1 MTGTVRL
8 RHVAAIVAVGALPA
22 ASQPATAASP
32 SGEQGAAAAARQS
45 TISRVTA
52 RLANKRFTRFTQS
65 GMSSFDQRLHLCR
78 DKRFIYDTVSSIE
91 GGIVPPDVRRVEGT
105 WRVISGRISGK
116 VWTARVRGTPSD
128 GSPPLTVRFR
138 TDGKR
143 VTVDGNLASAE
154 RSDLC

>member
-1 MTGTVRL
+1 MRL
-8 RHVAAIVAVGALPA
+8 RHVAASVAAGALLA
-22 ASQPATAASP
+22 AAQPATAESP
-32 SGEQGAAAAARQS
+32 SGEQGGAAAARQS
-45 TISRVTA
+45 TTIRRVTA
-52 RLANKRFTRFTQS
+52 RLADKRFTRFTQS
-65 GMSSFDQRLHLCR
+65 GMSSFDQRLHLCK

-91 GGIVPPDVRRVEGT
+91 GGIVPPDVRRVEGS
-105 WRVISGRISGK
+105 WRVISAKINGR

-128 GSPPLTVRFR
+128 GSPPLTVKFR